1 MKYVIKT
8 GQLFDNQGHLIGVGY
23 SGHGAGLNNPRWT
36 HVVAVGPLPV
46 GTYTV
51 GDPRDPVD
59 HLGPIAMPLEPAD
72 DNDARLVRAACNAG
86 AVVFVTGDHRV
97 LGWSELDG
105 MHILNPRLAWLK
117 LFSETGLN

>member
-23 SGHGAGLNNPRWT
+23 SGHGAGLNNPGWT

-72 DNDARLVRAACNAG
+72 DNEMFGRGGFFMHGDNAQNDHSASDGCIIMPHNVRQLVCDNDDDQLEVIAQ
-86 AVVFVTGDHRV
+86 
-97 LGWSELDG
+97 
-105 MHILNPRLAWLK
+105 
-117 LFSETGLN
+117 